1 MPEASVSGKR
11 VEKKARNCMQPKI
24 LLVDDREDNLLSIES
39 ILEPDGYNFI
49 KATSGRQALKILLS
63 EYDFAM
69 ILMDVKMPN
78 LNGFET
84 AALIYEREKLKHIPI
99 IFITANNFGDD
110 NIFKGYQAGAVDYIY
125 KPINPGVLRAK
136 VSVLIDLY
144 KKNRQLIAQ
153 EQKLVAINRNLELE
167 IKERKSSEEKIKQLN
182 RQLLENIA
190 SLESANKDLDRFAFM
205 ASHDLQEPLR
215 KIRMFSDRL
224 HLKYQQILDEDGRT
238 NILRIQKAAE
248 RMQNLIT
255 DILTFSKI
263 AVDKSAFIET
273 DINGLIDEVL
283 VDLDEEMRNKNAK
296 VFVDKIPML
305 SVNPGLIKPLFQNLI
320 GNALK
325 YSKRDLEPVIKI
337 THDVSNP
344 LNGKSKELKDK
355 YCKIL
360 IQDNGIGFDQ
370 KYAEEIFGMF
380 KRLHHNTEFQ
390 GTGIGLALCK
400 KIVEQH
406 KGYISARS
414 KVNEGSTFIIS
425 LPLQQQKHGAISIA
439 PETELKK
446 D

>member
-1 MPEASVSGKR
+1 
-11 VEKKARNCMQPKI
+11 MQPKI
-24 LLVDDREDNLLSIES
+24 LLVDDREDNLLSIET
-39 ILEPDGYNFI
+39 ILEPDGYKFV
-49 KATSGRQALKILLS
+49 KANSGRQALKILLS

-99 IFITANNFGDD
+99 IFITANNFGDE
-110 NIFKGYQAGAVDYIY
+110 NIFRGYQAGAVDYIY

-136 VSVLIDLY
+136 VTVLIDLY
-144 KKNRQLIAQ
+144 KKNRQLLAQ
-153 EQKLVAINRNLELE
+153 EQRLVAINKNLELE
-167 IKERKSSEEKIKQLN
+167 IKERKASEEKIKQLN

-224 HLKYQQILDEDGRT
+224 HLKYQSLLDDDGKT

-263 AVDKSAFIET
+263 AVDRAAFVETNMNTLIEEILV
-273 DINGLIDEVL
+273 DIDEEVKF
-283 VDLDEEMRNKNAK
+283 KNAK
-296 VFVDKIPML
+296 ITIEPLPVL

-320 GNALK
+320 SNSLK
-325 YSKRDLEPVIKI
+325 YSRKDVQPIIKI
-337 THDVSNP
+337 TQETNAL
-344 LNGKSKELKDK
+344 LNGSNGTARDK

-360 IQDNGIGFDQ
+360 IHDNGIGFDQ

-380 KRLHHNTEFQ
+380 KRLHHNSEFQ

-414 KVNEGSTFIIS
+414 KINEGSTFIIS
-425 LPLQQQKHGAISIA
+425 LPLQQKEESIA
-439 PETELKK
+439 ANIGQS
-446 D
+446 

>member
-1 MPEASVSGKR
+1 MH
-11 VEKKARNCMQPKI
+11 PKI
-24 LLVDDREDNLLSIES
+24 LLVDDREDNLLAIET
-39 ILEPDGYNFI
+39 IFEPDGYRFV
-49 KATSGRQALKILLS
+49 KANSGRQALKILLR
-63 EYDFAM
+63 EFDFAL

-84 AALIYEREKLKHIPI
+84 ASLIYERDKLKHIPI
-99 IFITANNFGDD
+99 IFITANNFGDE
-110 NIFKGYQAGAVDYIY
+110 NLYRGYQAGAIDYIY
-125 KPINPGVLRAK
+125 KPIKPEVLRAK

-144 KKNRQLIAQ
+144 RKNRQLLAQ
-153 EQKLVAINRNLELE
+153 EQRLVAINKSLEME
-167 IKERKSSEEKIKQLN
+167 IKERKASEEKVKHLN

-190 SLESANKDLDRFAFM
+190 SLEQANKDLDRFAFM

-224 HLKYQQILDEDGRT
+224 ALKYNDVMDEDGRT
-238 NILRIQKAAE
+238 NIQRIHKAAE

-263 AVDKSAFIET
+263 SVDTPSFVNCDMNAL
-273 DINGLIDEVL
+273 INEVL
-283 VDLDEEMRNKNAK
+283 VDLDEEIKGKSGK
-296 VFVDKIPML
+296 VVVEKLPAL
-305 SVNPGLIKPLFQNLI
+305 SVNPSLMKPLFHNLI

-325 YSKRDLEPVIKI
+325 YSKKDTHPVVRI
-337 THDVSNP
+337 TSETSAQM
-344 LNGKSKELKDK
+344 NGKSNVAVNPQ
-355 YCKIL
+355 YCRIY

-380 KRLHHNTEFQ
+380 KRLHHNSEFQ

-406 KGYISARS
+406 RGYISARS

-425 LPLQQQKHGAISIA
+425 LPLQHHEESVALS
-439 PETELKK
+439 
-446 D
+446 